1 MACMSTS
8 LKFVVG
14 ALAALALSACAGSR
28 VATDFDDSARFDMLQ
43 TFAWLDPVVDD
54 IEDPVLDS
62 QLLTRKVRRAVAST
76 LLQRGYAQTEHAA
89 DADFLVTYHT
99 ASRERLRD
107 RGGFSIGLGI
117 GRAWRHGYGSM
128 HVGDGYFPRIEGYQE
143 GTLIIDI
150 LDADTRDLLWR
161 GWVRN
166 TVDAR
171 NYTDEAITAAVSEII
186 AEFPPG
192 YIAPEA

>member
-1 MACMSTS
+1 MNTP
-8 LKFVVG
+8 LKLVVIVFG
-14 ALAALALSACAGSR
+14 TLALAACAGSR
-28 VATDFDDSARFDMLQ
+28 VATDYDGSARFDTLR

-54 IEDPVLDS
+54 VEDPVLDS
-62 QLLTRKVRRAVAST
+62 QLLTRKVQRSVADA
-76 LLQRGYAQTEHAA
+76 LMQRGYSQTEHAV

-117 GRAWRHGYGSM
+117 GRPWRHGYGSM
-128 HVGDGYFPRIEGYQE
+128 YMGDSYFPRIEGYQE

-150 LDADTRDLLWR
+150 LDAGNRDLLWR

-166 TVDAR
+166 TVDTR
-171 NYTDEAITAAVSEII
+171 NYTDEAIAAAVNEII

-192 YIAPEA
+192 YVAPDA

>member
-1 MACMSTS
+1 MNTLLRSGVLVS
-8 LKFVVG
+8 V
-14 ALAALALSACAGSR
+14 ALALAACAGSR
-28 VATDFDDSARFDMLQ
+28 VATDYDSSARFDALQ
-43 TFAWLDPVVDD
+43 TFAWLDPVAEDV
-54 IEDPVLDS
+54 EDPVLDS
-62 QLLTRKVRRAVAST
+62 QLLTRKVQRSVADA
-76 LLQRGYAQTEHAA
+76 LLNRGYSRTEHAA

-107 RGGFSIGLGI
+107 RGGFSFGLGI
-117 GRAWRHGYGSM
+117 GRPWRHGYGSM

-143 GTLIIDI
+143 GTLIIDV
-150 LDADTRDLLWR
+150 LDAGTRDLLWR

-171 NYTDEAITAAVSEII
+171 NYTDEAIAAAVNEII

-192 YIAPEA
+192 YVAPEA

>member
-1 MACMSTS
+1 MNTPVK
-8 LKFVVG
+8 LFVIVFG
-14 ALAALALSACAGSR
+14 TLALAACAGSR
-28 VATDFDDSARFDMLQ
+28 VATDYDGSARFDTLQ

-54 IEDPVLDS
+54 VEDPVLDS
-62 QLLTRKVRRAVAST
+62 QLLTRKVQRSVADA
-76 LLQRGYAQTEHAA
+76 LMQRGYSQTEHAV

-117 GRAWRHGYGSM
+117 GRPWRHGYGSVYM
-128 HVGDGYFPRIEGYQE
+128 GDSYFPRIEGYQE

-150 LDADTRDLLWR
+150 LDAGNRDLLWR

-166 TVDAR
+166 TVDTR
-171 NYTDEAITAAVSEII
+171 NYTDEAIAAAVNEII

-192 YIAPEA
+192 YVAPDA

>member
-1 MACMSTS
+1 MNTS
-8 LKFVVG
+8 LKTSVIAV
-14 ALAALALSACAGSR
+14 AALALAACAGSR
-28 VATDFDDSARFDMLQ
+28 VATDYDRSVQFGALQ

-54 IEDPVLDS
+54 VDDPVLDS
-62 QLLTRKVRRAVAST
+62 QLLTRKVQRSVSDA
-76 LLQRGYAQTEHAA
+76 LIQRGYSRTEHAA
-89 DADFLVTYHT
+89 DADFLVTYHA

-117 GRAWRHGYGSM
+117 GRPWRHGYSSM
-128 HVGDGYFPRIEGYQE
+128 YVGDSYFPRIEGYQE
-143 GTLIIDI
+143 GTLIIDV
-150 LDADTRDLLWR
+150 LDAKTRDLLWR

-171 NYTDEAITAAVSEII
+171 NYTDEAIAMAVNEII

>member
-1 MACMSTS
+1 MNVSP
-8 LKFVVG
+8 KFVVL
-14 ALAALALSACAGSR
+14 AFAALTLAACAGSR
-28 VATDFDDSARFDMLQ
+28 VATDYDANARFDTLQ
-43 TFAWLDPVVDD
+43 TFAWLDPVLEDV
-54 IEDPVLDS
+54 EDPVLDS
-62 QLLTRKVRRAVAST
+62 QLLTRKVQRAVADA
-76 LLQRGYAQTEHAA
+76 LLQRGYSRTEHPA

-117 GRAWRHGYGSM
+117 GRPWRHGYGSM

-143 GTLIIDI
+143 GTLIIDV
-150 LDADTRDLLWR
+150 LDAESRDLLWR

-166 TVDAR
+166 TVETR
-171 NYTDEAITAAVSEII
+171 NYTDEAIMAAVNEII

-192 YIAPEA
+192 YVAPEA

>member
-1 MACMSTS
+1 MRTPIKSIVIAMALT
-8 LKFVVG
+8 
-14 ALAALALSACAGSR
+14 LAACAGSR
-28 VATDFDDSARFDMLQ
+28 VATDYDDSARFDTLR
-43 TFAWLDPVVDD
+43 TFAWLDPVVEEV
-54 IEDPVLDS
+54 EDPVLDS
-62 QLLTRKVRRAVAST
+62 QLLTRKVQRAVADA
-76 LLQRGYAQTEHAA
+76 LLTRGYSRTEQPA

-117 GRAWRHGYGSM
+117 GRPWRHGYGSM

-143 GTLIIDI
+143 GTLIIDV
-150 LDADTRDLLWR
+150 LDADSRDLIWR

-166 TVDAR
+166 TVETR
-171 NYTDEAITAAVSEII
+171 NYTDEAITAAVNEII

>member
-1 MACMSTS
+1 MKTS
-8 LKFVVG
+8 LKHAVIG
-14 ALAALALSACAGSR
+14 LAALVLAACAGSR
-28 VATDFDDSARFDMLQ
+28 VATDYDGSARFDTLQ

-62 QLLTRKVRRAVAST
+62 QLLTRKVQRAVGNA
-76 LLQRGYAQTEHAA
+76 LLQRGYSRTEHPA

-117 GRAWRHGYGSM
+117 GRPWRHGYGSM
-128 HVGDGYFPRIEGYQE
+128 HVGDHYFPRIEGYQE
-143 GTLIIDI
+143 GTLIIDV
-150 LDADTRDLLWR
+150 LNADTRDLMWR

-166 TVDAR
+166 TVDAQ
-171 NYTDEAITAAVSEII
+171 NYTDEAIAAAVSEII

>member
-1 MACMSTS
+1 MNISI
-8 LKFVVG
+8 KHGVI
-14 ALAALALSACAGSR
+14 ALAALALAACAGSR
-28 VATDFDDSARFDMLQ
+28 VATDYDGSARFDTLQ

-62 QLLTRKVRRAVAST
+62 QLLTRKVQRSVADA
-76 LLQRGYAQTEHAA
+76 LLQRGYSRTESAV

-117 GRAWRHGYGSM
+117 GRPWRHGYGSVYM
-128 HVGDGYFPRIEGYQE
+128 GDSYFPRIEGYQE

-171 NYTDEAITAAVSEII
+171 NYTDEAIAAAVAEII

-192 YIAPEA
+192 YVPPEV

>member
-1 MACMSTS
+1 MNTS
-8 LKFVVG
+8 LKSAVV
-14 ALAALALSACAGSR
+14 ALAALTLAACAGSR
-28 VATDFDDSARFDMLQ
+28 VATDYDGNARFDTLQ
-43 TFAWLDPVVDD
+43 TFAWLDPVVDEV
-54 IEDPVLDS
+54 EDPVLDS
-62 QLLTRKVRRAVAST
+62 QLLTRKVQHAVANA
-76 LLQRGYAQTEHAA
+76 LLQRGYSRTEHAA

-166 TVDAR
+166 TVDAH
-171 NYTDEAITAAVSEII
+171 NYTEEAITASVGEII

-192 YIAPEA
+192 YIAPDA